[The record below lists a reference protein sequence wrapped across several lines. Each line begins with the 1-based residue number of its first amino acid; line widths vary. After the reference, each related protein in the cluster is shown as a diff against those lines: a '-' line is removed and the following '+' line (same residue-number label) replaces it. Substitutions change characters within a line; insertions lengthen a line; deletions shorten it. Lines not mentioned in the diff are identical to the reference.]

1 MRRATIV
8 CCAAALIGAP
18 AAGAAHLQ
26 ARHQGALASVVTI
39 SPPPSVAREYPMH
52 WTHWSAPTR
61 APSSTSLRAFAGHA
75 IVGLRSM
82 GDLAGVVRDYA
93 LGGVETLPSLRAAYV
108 DAGNGSLQ
116 ALLTR
121 GRHDLRIRYIAP
133 NGRAEPFHARND
145 PLTTKLNPDTG
156 VPYEWEFASSHVDL
170 ALNLS
175 HGSPTIV
182 VGDVDSGITDVP
194 DLTNK
199 IAERWYAPDFTD
211 ASDPNG
217 HGTAVSSLIAANR
230 DDGYG
235 MAGFGGD
242 TRVIV
247 YKTTYSIVDI
257 AAGIAKVVSRGVRIV
272 NLSLGS
278 MIESPLITDA
288 VNAAESAG
296 VLVVAATGNNAANNV
311 AFPAAT
317 VQPYGGGR
325 SLGLAVGAS
334 NAGGSPS
341 FFTNIGNNLSL
352 LAPGNFSNVTPCTGV
367 LAAIPT
373 PAPDWDGTC
382 FQEYLGPDSTR
393 YANVAGTSF
402 SSPEVAGVAA
412 LIWAVKPEL
421 KNYEVAQII
430 KDSAARPAGS
440 SWSPT
445 TGWGVLDAAHALEEA
460 TGRSSADQVVVTP
473 TAAPLSATTRLTE
486 TAAVSWSDSVPVAA
500 ATVVCT
506 AAAGRTSLV
515 PSAQSFA
522 NGVATCTWDL
532 PASLGGRTVTGT
544 IAATETAS
552 SLSGLSS
559 FTAAVTDNAAP
570 TIHALASSG
579 RHGASVAL
587 RFDAADSSGSVSVHA
602 VVYRGAAVVFRAT
615 TPLEPTATHTLTWQA
630 PGARTASPLRFCV
643 TAKDR
648 AGNES
653 ASSCAPISLR

>member
-1 MRRATIV
+1 
-8 CCAAALIGAP
+8 
-18 AAGAAHLQ
+18 
-26 ARHQGALASVVTI
+26 
-39 SPPPSVAREYPMH
+39 MH
-52 WTHWSAPTR
+52 WTHWSTATR
-61 APSSTSLRAFAGHA
+61 APSATTLRTFAGHA
-75 IVGLRSM
+75 IVGLRGM
-82 GDLAGVVRDYA
+82 RDLAGVVRDYG
-93 LGGVETLPSLRAAYV
+93 LGNVETLPSLRAAYV
-108 DAGNGSLQ
+108 SAGDTALQ

-121 GRHDLRIRYIAP
+121 GRGDARIRYVAP

-145 PLTTKLNPDTG
+145 PLTTKLDPDTG
-156 VPYEWEFASSHVDL
+156 VPYEWEFASSRVDL

-175 HGSPTIV
+175 HGSPAIV
-182 VGDVDSGITDVP
+182 VGDVDSGITEVP

-199 IAERWYAPDFTD
+199 IAERWYASDFTS

-217 HGTAVSSLIAANR
+217 HGTAVSSLIASNR

-257 AAGIAKVVSRGVRIV
+257 AAGITKVVSRGVRIV

-278 MIESPLITDA
+278 PLESPLITDA
-288 VNAAESAG
+288 VTAAESAG
-296 VLVVAATGNNAANNV
+296 VLVVAATGNNATTNV
-311 AFPAAT
+311 AYPAAT
-317 VQPYGGGR
+317 VQPFGGGR

-367 LAAIPT
+367 LVAIPT

-382 FQEYLGPDSTR
+382 FEEYLGADSTR

-412 LIWAVKPEL
+412 LIWAVKPDL

-440 SWSPT
+440 GWSPT

-460 TGRSSADQVVVTP
+460 TGRSSADQVIVTP
-473 TAAPLSATTRLTE
+473 TAAPATATTRLTE
-486 TAAVSWSDSVPVAA
+486 SAAVSWSDSVPIAA
-500 ATVVCT
+500 ATIVCT
-506 AAAGRTSLV
+506 AAAGRTTLV
-515 PSAQSFA
+515 PAAQFFV

-532 PASLGGRTVTGT
+532 PVSLGGRTVTGT
-544 IAATETAS
+544 IAATETAGG
-552 SLSGLSS
+552 LSGLSS
-559 FTAAVTDNAAP
+559 FTAAVTDNVAP
-570 TIHALASSG
+570 TIHAVASSG
-579 RHGASVAL
+579 RRGAPVAL
-587 RFDAADSSGSVSVHA
+587 RFDVADSSGSVSVHA
-602 VVYRGAAVVFRAT
+602 VVYRGSAVVFRAT
-615 TPLEPTATHTLTWQA
+615 TPLQPTATHTLAWHA
-630 PGARTASPLRFCV
+630 PAAHSAGPFRFCV
-643 TAKDR
+643 TARDR

-653 ASSCAPISLR
+653 PSSCAPISLR